1 MSVEY
6 IKRIT
11 VKKDGVYL
19 CTKSSNDSIPY
30 RSVRI
35 DSLSEIYREKG
46 QEGLDKE
53 LIGMFLD
60 YCVPKGDH
68 KSVLPFKKIHSDKR
82 AVAALTDWIQRRSA
96 EYHELS
102 DEDKQSNWIGQ
113 KTPAMEQ
120 YLERQ
125 KQERQKYID
134 VLYERLLSERK
145 KEEEK

>member
-1 MSVEY
+1 MGVEY

-35 DSLSEIYREKG
+35 DGLTEIYKEKG

-60 YCVPKGDH
+60 YCIPKGDH

-82 AVAALTDWIQRRSA
+82 AIAALADWVQRASSA

-102 DEDKQSNWIGQ
+102 DEDKKSQWIGQ
-113 KTPAMEQ
+113 KTPAMER
-120 YLERQ
+120 YLEHQ

-134 VLYERLLSERK
+134 VLYECLLSERA
-145 KEEEK
+145 KEE